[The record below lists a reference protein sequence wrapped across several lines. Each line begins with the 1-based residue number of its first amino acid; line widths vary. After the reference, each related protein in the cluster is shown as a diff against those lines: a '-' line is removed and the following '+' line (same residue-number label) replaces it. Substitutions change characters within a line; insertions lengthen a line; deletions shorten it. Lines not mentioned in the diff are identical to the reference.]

1 MTTRH
6 NDSICPDNTMGTRY
20 PMTTCRIEGTSHG
33 RHTIE
38 SDAGNRLIVMD
49 HLRYFGENE
58 TRRESVGVTDSPWGL
73 LRVRSL
79 S

>member
-6 NDSICPDNTMGTRY
+6 NDSIGPDNTMGTRY
-20 PMTTCRIEGTSHG
+20 PMTTCRIEGASHG

-38 SDAGNRLIVMD
+38 SGAGNRHVVMD
-49 HLRYFGENE
+49 HFQYFGENE
-58 TRRESVGVTDSPWGL
+58 THRESVGVTASPWGL